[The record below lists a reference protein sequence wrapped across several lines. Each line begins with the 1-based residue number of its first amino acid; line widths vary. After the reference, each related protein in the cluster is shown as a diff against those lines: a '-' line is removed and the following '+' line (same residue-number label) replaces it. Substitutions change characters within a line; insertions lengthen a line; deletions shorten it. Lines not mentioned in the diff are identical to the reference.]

1 MRAVENGNSEGKY
14 GTAKVEL
21 QSHEKSKGGIPSPH
35 YYPQAP
41 LPILS
46 LFLLLSYLARMYK
59 KVTPRLNGGT
69 KTMLTNLI
77 YFYEHYNGLVFYFI
91 TNSYLPLACFSVGF
105 LYILVQKLIFYFD
118 PSPSIN

>member
-1 MRAVENGNSEGKY
+1 MEYSKSEVKET
-14 GTAKVEL
+14 TATVEL
-21 QSHEKSKGGIPSPH
+21 QSHNKSKGGTPNPH

-77 YFYEHYNGLVFYFI
+77 CFYEHYNGLVF
-91 TNSYLPLACFSVGF
+91 
-105 LYILVQKLIFYFD
+105 ILSPTLIC
-118 PSPSIN
+118 P